1 MSAQRPR
8 EAEVTRTTKE
18 TQIRIRIGLDGSG
31 QSKIDT
37 PLPFLNHMLESFARH
52 GLFDLEVHARGDIE
66 VDAHH
71 TVEDVGI
78 VLGQALWQALGDRAG
93 IVRFGQAT
101 IPMDETLAQSVVDLS
116 GRSAFVWKVEG
127 LDGKWVGTFDCEL
140 GHEFFAALAASARAN
155 LHLRLHYGQNAHHIL
170 EALFKATARAMS
182 AAVALNPRVVGV
194 PSTKGTLTG

>member
-1 MSAQRPR
+1 MTRERPR

-18 TQIRIRIGLDGSG
+18 TQIQIRMGVDGTG
-31 QSKIDT
+31 NSKIDT

-52 GLFDLEVHARGDIE
+52 GLFDLEVQARGDID

-101 IPMDETLAQSVVDLS
+101 IPMDETLAECVIDLS
-116 GRSAFVWKVEG
+116 GRSAFIWNVTGLEG
-127 LDGKWVGTFDCEL
+127 KRVGTFDCEL
-140 GHEFFAALAASARAN
+140 GHEFFAAFAASARAN
-155 LHLRLHYGQNAHHIL
+155 LHMRLHY
-170 EALFKATARAMS
+170 
-182 AAVALNPRVVGV
+182 
-194 PSTKGTLTG
+194 